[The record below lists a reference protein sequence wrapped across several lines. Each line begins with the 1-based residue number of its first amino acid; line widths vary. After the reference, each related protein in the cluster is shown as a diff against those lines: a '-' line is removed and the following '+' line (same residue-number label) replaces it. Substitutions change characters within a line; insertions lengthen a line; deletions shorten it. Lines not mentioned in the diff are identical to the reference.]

1 MSENRHLIYVLLS
14 CVLTPFQIF
23 PTMFKPEESTSLLKV
38 KVRFFCSPIATICL
52 ETPDDVLMSEDDIGE
67 WD

>member
-1 MSENRHLIYVLLS
+1 MLS

-23 PTMFKPEESTSLLKV
+23 PMLPEESTSLLKV

-52 ETPDDVLMSEDDIGE
+52 ETPDDVSTSEDDIGE